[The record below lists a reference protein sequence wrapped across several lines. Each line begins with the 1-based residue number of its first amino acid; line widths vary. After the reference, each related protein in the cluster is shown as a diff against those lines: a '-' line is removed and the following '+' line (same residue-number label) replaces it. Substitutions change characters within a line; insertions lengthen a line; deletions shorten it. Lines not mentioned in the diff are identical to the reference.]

1 MLVMIFMSPVFE
13 TDKKALTQRIEN
25 FNCLKL
31 GLPVYPKILGK
42 KEKANQGFPVY
53 VDIYI

>member
-1 MLVMIFMSPVFE
+1 MKQ
-13 TDKKALTQRIEN
+13 DKKALTQRIEN